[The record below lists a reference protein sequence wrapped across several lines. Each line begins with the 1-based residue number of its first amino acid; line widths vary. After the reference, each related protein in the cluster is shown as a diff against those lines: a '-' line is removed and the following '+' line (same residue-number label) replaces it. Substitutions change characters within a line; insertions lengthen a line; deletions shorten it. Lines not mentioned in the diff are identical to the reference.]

1 MTLRL
6 ELEASDMDLNEKVNA
21 VETRDDFIEFIG
33 ALRRDLKSSPDDWQ
47 NTTLDGFL
55 EALAAWVQDMDGYY
69 QNNSLPVTLLL
80 NWKNVAEMMLAAKHY
95 E

>member
-1 MTLRL
+1 
-6 ELEASDMDLNEKVNA
+6 MDLQSKVKA

-33 ALRRDLKSSPDDWQ
+33 ALRLDLTTCPDDWQ
-47 NTTLDGFL
+47 NPNLDGFL

-69 QNNSLPVTLLL
+69 QNNGLLVPLLPS
-80 NWKNVAEMMLAAKHY
+80 WKSVAEMMLAAKHY

>member
-1 MTLRL
+1 MALQF
-6 ELEASDMDLNEKVNA
+6 ELEVSDMDLNEKVNA

-33 ALRRDLKSSPDDWQ
+33 ALRRDLKSCPDDWQ
-47 NTTLDGFL
+47 NPTLDGFL

-69 QNNSLPVTLLL
+69 QNNSLPVTLLP

>member
-1 MTLRL
+1 
-6 ELEASDMDLNEKVNA
+6 MDLKKKADA
-21 VETRDDFIEFIG
+21 VDSRDDFVEFIS
-33 ALRRDLKSSPDDWQ
+33 ALRHDLTARPEDWQ
-47 NTTLDGFL
+47 NPTLDGFL

-69 QNNSLPVTLLL
+69 QNNRLPVPCAP